1 MRAVAL
7 LWVLGACGRV
17 GFHAQPTG
25 DAPPS
30 DDARADARPDAGP
43 CTAIGHDEDRD
54 GIDDACDVCPHLPDP
69 GQADADGD
77 RVGDACDP
85 EPDNP
90 RQRIVFFD
98 PFVDFSAWTTT
109 GGAVVMNDQLVLDVP
124 ADAGNA
130 RRPYTPGDDL
140 FEIGATTAPGQST
153 AESIIFVGLRRE
165 NSTSLQYCEFYD
177 GGSSIFELT
186 YTTDG
191 VNYPHGTVDPVSQ
204 RFMTGS
210 GRLAYR
216 AIGADVECAAT
227 WNGETLGATGTPPVI
242 APDQVEIYA
251 ENVTETID
259 WFIQIQT
266 D

>member
-1 MRAVAL
+1 LLLVAL
-7 LWVLGACGRV
+7 VGCGRV
-17 GFHAQPTG
+17 GFDGRDASGPPDSTQADASGT
-25 DAPPS
+25 DAPP
-30 DDARADARPDAGP
+30 
-43 CTAIGHDEDRD
+43 CTPRGHDEDGD
-54 GIDDACDVCPHLPDP
+54 GVDDACDVCPQLPDP
-69 GQADADGD
+69 DQADADGD

-85 EPDNP
+85 EPQNP

-98 PFVDFSAWTTT
+98 PFVDFSAWSTT
-109 GGAVVMNDQLVLDVP
+109 GGAAVVNDQLVIDVP
-124 ADAGNA
+124 GDAGNA
-130 RRPYTPGDDL
+130 RRPYTPADDL
-140 FEIGATTAPGQST
+140 FEIGATTAPGQAA
-153 AESIIFVGLRRE
+153 AEAIIFVGLRRD

-191 VNYPHGTVDPVSQ
+191 VSYPHGTVDTVSQ

-216 AIGADVECAAT
+216 AIGPDVQCDAT
-227 WNGETLGATGTPPVI
+227 WNGQTLGSTGTPAAI

-266 D
+266 N

>member
-1 MRAVAL
+1 
-7 LWVLGACGRV
+7 VLGACGRV
-17 GFHAQPTG
+17 DF
-25 DAPPS
+25 DARVTDDAAPAS
-30 DDARADARPDAGP
+30 DADARADAAA
-43 CTAIGHDEDRD
+43 CTPRGHDEDLD

-85 EPDNP
+85 EPEDP

-98 PFVDFSAWTTT
+98 PFVDFSAWTSS
-109 GGAVVMNDQLVLDVP
+109 GGAVVVNDQLVLDVP
-124 ADAGNA
+124 GDAGNA
-130 RRPYTPGDDL
+130 RRPYTPADDL
-140 FEIGATTAPGQST
+140 FEIGVTTAPGQLT
-153 AESIIFVGLRRE
+153 AEAIVFVGLRH
-165 NSTSLQYCEFYD
+165 NGGAGLQYCELYD

-191 VNYPHGTVDPVSQ
+191 MTYPHGTVDMLPQ
-204 RFMTGS
+204 RFMDGT

-216 AIGADVECAAT
+216 ATGPDVHCDAT
-227 WNGETLGATGTPPVI
+227 WNGQTLSSKGTPVAI

-251 ENVTETID
+251 ENVTETVD
-259 WFIQIQT
+259 WFVQIHT